1 MKLLVCGDVVG
12 RAGRKTVIEH
22 VPALRKALALDFV
35 VVNGENA
42 AGGFGITGEICQ
54 TFYAAGVDA
63 ITTGNHVWD
72 QRETLA
78 YIQRDTKLLRPH
90 NYPLNTPGRG
100 VGVFDAR
107 GGKRV
112 VVLHMM
118 TRLFME
124 ALDCPFVSIDQQL
137 EVHKLGKNADL
148 ILVDIHGEATSEK
161 MSVGHFCDGRVSAV
175 LGTHSHVPTA
185 DAQILPGGTAYQTD
199 LGMCGDYDSVIGMKK
214 DEAVARFV
222 TKLKGER
229 LTAAEGEATLC
240 AAYVETDDRTG
251 LATHVAP
258 LRLGGRLQP
267 HWPLPKPAGGLKVPI
282 LAS

>member
-1 MKLLVCGDVVG
+1 MRLLICGDVMG
-12 RAGRKTVIEH
+12 RAGRKVVTENIS
-22 VPALRKALALDFV
+22 ALRKVLDLDFV

-42 AGGFGITGEICQ
+42 AGGYGITGEICQ
-54 TFYAAGVDA
+54 QFYAAGIDA

-72 QRETLA
+72 QRETLD
-78 YIQRDTKLLRPH
+78 YIQRDPRLLRPH
-90 NYPLNTPGRG
+90 NYPLGTPGRG
-100 VGVFDAR
+100 VGVYEAR

-112 VVLHMM
+112 VVLHVM
-118 TRLFME
+118 TRLYME
-124 ALDCPFVSIDQQL
+124 ALDCPFTCLGQQL
-137 EVHKLGKNADL
+137 ETHRLGKNTDL

-175 LGTHSHVPTA
+175 VGTHSHVPTA

-214 DEAVARFV
+214 ELAVTRFV

-229 LTAAEGEATLC
+229 LTAAEGKATLC
-240 AAYVETDDRTG
+240 AAFIETDDATG
-251 LATHVAP
+251 LAKHIAP

-267 HWPLPKPAGGLKVPI
+267 YWPLPAPTGGLKMPR
-282 LAS
+282 L

>member
-1 MKLLVCGDVVG
+1 MRLLICGDVVG
-12 RAGRKTVIEH
+12 SAGRKV
-22 VPALRKALALDFV
+22 VCDNLPALREKLDLDFV

-54 TFYAAGVDA
+54 TLYQHGVDA

-90 NYPLNTPGRG
+90 NYPANTPGRG
-100 VGVFDAR
+100 VGVFSAR
-107 GGKRV
+107 GGGRV
-112 VVLHMM
+112 VLLHVMA
-118 TRLFME
+118 RLFMD
-124 ALDCPFVSIDQQL
+124 ALDCPFACLDQQL
-137 EVHKLGKNADL
+137 EVHRLGKNADF

-175 LGTHSHVPTA
+175 VGTHSHVPTA

-214 DEAVARFV
+214 DVAVARFV
-222 TKLKGER
+222 TKLRTER
-229 LTAAEGEATLC
+229 LAAAEGEATLC
-240 AAYVETDDRTG
+240 AAFIETDDASGR
-251 LATHVAP
+251 AKHVAP

-267 HWPLPKPAGGLKVPI
+267 HWPLPAPSGGLKVPK
-282 LAS
+282 L